1 MLKVVFVIMV
11 FMLGLTLWANAQEKR
26 DYFAFDNTLDV
37 LISFHTNGS
46 EKNIIFAMYEMDK
59 VLKEDDDVFVKF
71 NNAPDTIVI
80 NYYEMN
86 LKDNDMMMSLS
97 DEDIAYLKKY
107 GIEFFEL
114 FGVKYYF
121 TEDNKDIMSRAKLK
135 F

>member
-1 MLKVVFVIMV
+1 MLKVVLVVMV
-11 FMLGLTLWANAQEKR
+11 FMLGLTLWANAQEKS

-37 LISFHTNGS
+37 LIAYHTNGS

-59 VLKEDDDVFVKF
+59 VLKEDDDVFLKF
-71 NNAPDTIVI
+71 NNAADTIVI

-86 LKDNDMMMSLS
+86 LKDNDMMMPLS
-97 DEDIAYLKKY
+97 EEDIAHLKND
-107 GIEFFEL
+107 GIEFFEV